1 MKKHRYTLLGFLLFV
16 MLCNGCGSG
25 KEDNP
30 HKQQV
35 IESIGQIEVSTG
47 VEMEMSL
54 KQLTP
59 FEWEKVYFFKPYTS
73 EESIEEVVGCKI
85 KDYYYSVSD
94 SDSQIYFVD
103 DGKVV
108 CSLAGNYDALQFRV
122 DYNFDDISY
131 QLEEKA
137 NITITNEDGVRILKI
152 ARSSKL

>member
-35 IESIGQIEVSTG
+35 IESIGQIEVSAG
-47 VEMEMSL
+47 GEMEMSL

-73 EESIEEVVGCKI
+73 KESIKEVIGCKI

-94 SDSQIYFVD
+94 SDSQIYFVN
-103 DGKVV
+103 DGEVV
-108 CSLAGNYDALQFRV
+108 CSLAGNYETLKFRV
-122 DYNFDDISY
+122 DYSFDEVSY
-131 QLEEKA
+131 QLEKDD
-137 NITITNEDGVRILKI
+137 NITITNEDGICILKV
-152 ARSSKL
+152 AP